1 MKEFWDTSVL
11 IEFGKNTSVL
21 KEFGKN
27 TSVLIEFGK
36 NTSVLI
42 ERTVSWLFNRIILTV
57 SVGVVDVTV

>member
-11 IEFGKNTSVL
+11 I
-21 KEFGKN
+21 EFGKN

-42 ERTVSWLFNRIILTV
+42 ERTESWLFNRIILTV